1 MLREYYGAELRPPR
15 RTRIGA
21 MLVHAGVAATVGLAS
36 AVSGAAV
43 ALHLAAP
50 PPSQYL
56 LRSGGAATAAAIRA
70 EPMEKPMILADAPPS
85 PAQART
91 AASPEIVSDAAAT
104 NRAASAASPASPLAE
119 HELTFA
125 WGYAQR
131 HPDAA
136 VRQAQARIVPTVA
149 SAGTHAAALAAKSDS
164 RRPAQRQHRS
174 VAQRETVGL
183 ASSGFFA
190 GFGGDRHQALGY
202 TEERGANG
210 LGFSSRAQFSAQRT
224 TTTRPN
230 LRNHD
235 KPRS

>member
-70 EPMEKPMILADAPPS
+70 APMENPMILADAPPS
-85 PAQART
+85 PVQART
-91 AASPEIVSDAAAT
+91 AASAEIVSDASAT
-104 NRAASAASPASPLAE
+104 NRAASAASPASQLAE
-119 HELTFA
+119 RELTFA

-131 HPDAA
+131 HPGAA
-136 VRQAQARIVPTVA
+136 VRQAQAQIIPTVA
-149 SAGTHAAALAAKSDS
+149 SAGTHAAALAAKRDS
-164 RRPAQRQHRS
+164 
-174 VAQRETVGL
+174 
-183 ASSGFFA
+183 
-190 GFGGDRHQALGY
+190 
-202 TEERGANG
+202 
-210 LGFSSRAQFSAQRT
+210 
-224 TTTRPN
+224 
-230 LRNHD
+230 
-235 KPRS
+235 